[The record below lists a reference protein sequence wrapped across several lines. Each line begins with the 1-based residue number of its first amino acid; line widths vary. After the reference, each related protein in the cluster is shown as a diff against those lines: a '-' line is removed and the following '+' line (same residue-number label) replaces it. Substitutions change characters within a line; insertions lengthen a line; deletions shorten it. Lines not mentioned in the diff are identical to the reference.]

1 MKIISLS
8 RTQDHFLFSLSTSP
22 WMSKVKR
29 FSLFSSSEAENGA
42 EDRRRVSK
50 SPTAQSPTS
59 SVEAESPDQKRSLGL
74 W

>member
-1 MKIISLS
+1 MSP
-8 RTQDHFLFSLSTSP
+8 STSLR
-22 WMSKVKR
+22 MAKVKR
-29 FSLFSSSEAENGA
+29 FSFFSSSEAENGV
-42 EDRRRVSK
+42 EDRRKSSK

>member
-1 MKIISLS
+1 MKIIPLS
-8 RTQDHFLFSLSTSP
+8 RTREHFIASPPASL

-29 FSLFSSSEAENGA
+29 FSLFSSLEAENGV
-42 EDRRRVSK
+42 EDRKKVSK

-59 SVEAESPDQKRSLGL
+59 SVEAESPDQKKSIGL